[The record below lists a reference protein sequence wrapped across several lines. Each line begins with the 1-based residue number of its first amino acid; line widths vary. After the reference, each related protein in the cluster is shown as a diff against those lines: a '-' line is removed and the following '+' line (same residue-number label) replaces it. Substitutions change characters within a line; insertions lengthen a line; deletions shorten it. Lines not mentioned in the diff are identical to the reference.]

1 MVVSL
6 VMMEKEGS
14 RILSAANS
22 LRCFTGRLTEFS
34 ESEVP
39 NSMMTGVTYRS

>member
-22 LRCFTGRLTEFS
+22 VRCFTGRLTEFS
-34 ESEVP
+34 
-39 NSMMTGVTYRS
+39 GCQIQ